1 VKREY
6 YVQIF
11 ASQSND
17 GSYHYRSVIFPADHS
32 TEGSLVR
39 EKWHR
44 GESEIGKVL
53 QSILPHAADMN
64 DVINRSR
71 TIEGWMMKLE
81 LSEPE
86 AVLLGWEIGL

>member
-17 GSYHYRSVIFPADHS
+17 GSYHYRSVIFPADHP

-39 EKWHR
+39 EKWHK
-44 GESEIGKVL
+44 GESEIAKVL
-53 QSILPHAADMN
+53 QGILPNAVN
-64 DVINRSR
+64 LKDVLTRAQSD
-71 TIEGWMMKLE
+71 EGWMIKLE
-81 LSEPE
+81 LSEPA
-86 AVLLGWEIGL
+86 AVLAGWQPGL